1 MLGADPNSG
10 YIDVAQEDVVV
21 VLGDESLKI
30 SHNNCLLRGLYLEFL
45 PADTIFSPM
54 QLTCRD
60 LEEHVVL
67 EIGFLYLLRLI
78 QMREVG
84 VIRLG

>member
-1 MLGADPNSG
+1 MLGADPDGG
-10 YIDVAQEDVVV
+10 YIDMAQEDVVV

-30 SHNNCLLRGLYLEFL
+30 SHNNCLLRGLYLECL
-45 PADTIFSPM
+45 PANTILSPM

-78 QMREVG
+78 QMREVE
-84 VIRLG
+84 VISLG